1 MDQRLKKLLN
11 VGTNALAAYLLV
23 HPQALGFAHLV
34 FFRIGSRF
42 ASVFVVARKK
52 RGMANIPSGELQHI
66 V

>member
-11 VGTNALAAYLLV
+11 VGTNALEIYLVV
-23 HPQALGFAHLV
+23 HPQALSFAHLV

-42 ASVFVVARKK
+42 ASVFTVARK
-52 RGMANIPSGELQHI
+52 GTTNISSGDLQHI